1 MLNDKADVFR
11 HAVRRRWLL
20 AALLAA
26 VLVVVDSPVQ
36 RGYAQV
42 TSATI
47 MGNVIDP
54 AGAAIP
60 GAGVTVTNEA
70 TGAVIK
76 TTSGPDGTYLVPNLS
91 IAGTY
96 AVEVGASG
104 FNTFLQ
110 KGIVL
115 QVNQNARIDVTLKL
129 GSTTQRIEVTA
140 QPPQVDTASSS
151 LGTVISHREVEELP
165 LNGRNP
171 IQLVTLAAGV
181 TTATTPAVLGWRG
194 GSYWSSNG
202 TRGDENQVMLNGAT
216 YEGAYFNNALNLPS
230 PDALQEFKL
239 ITNTYS
245 AEYGRNAGSVLNAVV
260 KSGTNQFHGDA
271 WDFWRNNRLNSRNFF
286 LNAPNAKVAIL
297 NQNQFGFTAGGP
309 IIKNKLFIFGAYQGL
324 RIAQQSQNSGF
335 VPTSDQL
342 NGLFTMPAG
351 TVLTNPAT
359 SQPFPT
365 NAAGQYVI
373 DPTTFNPVALK
384 ILSMWIPAPTDPTT
398 GRYTSLASAPTKNN
412 QFLIKGDYN
421 FSDTNK
427 LNFTWMRDRTQSTS
441 PYFGGTVPTY
451 NTETPYTHI
460 ALYTLNDTETFR
472 PNLLNEFR
480 ASYSRLL
487 DVLGCGK
494 QFYANALGI
503 NSYIPDGAPENP
515 DFGVSG
521 YFSLSSIGLCNLSE
535 GTPTREINDTV
546 SWIKGNHQLKFG
558 GSWFKNTNVIFAAY
572 LAEGNFA
579 FDGSF
584 TGNALADFMLGKV
597 SLYQRQTEGDG
608 ALISNEWA
616 GFAEDNWKVN
626 RKLTLNIGLR
636 YFVQQP
642 WYATAGGIAFTARKA
657 DGQWDPGF
665 KTARFAN
672 APPDVLYPD
681 DIGPKGKIPRGMYPT
696 PWNMWEPRIGF
707 AWDPTG
713 NGKTSIRASYGIFHD
728 IVVVD
733 AIAQAGSVQPFVYR
747 EKFPFPAGGLSDPY
761 LGHPNPWPYRAYQS
775 SNPQFYLPATA
786 AALDGNTVNPF
797 IQGWTLDIQR
807 QLTDNWMVEASYAG
821 KVANHLIVDMDAN
834 GAKYIPGTDAAGNP
848 LSSLANVDQRRP
860 FFNDGWSTISN
871 VGSWGNASY
880 HGLELSTQYR
890 PRHGL
895 SFQAGYTWSHG
906 LDTNSNYNV
915 GASFGAQDPYCMA
928 CEKGNSD
935 NDRRHVFVGSFVYD
949 IPTPFVGKQGGGHMM
964 ARNLLG
970 KWELSGIIRSVSGGP
985 FTCKAG
991 ASRSLSG
998 EGQDRCDFSGSW
1010 RLPGGRSHGQQVA
1023 QWFNTAAVVENPI
1036 GTQGTSGR
1044 NMIYGP
1050 GYKNADLAVLRN
1062 FLFGE
1067 RYGRLQFRAEFFNA
1081 FNFVNFNNPN
1091 GTFTSGSFGRI
1102 SSAGSPRLI
1111 QLGLKYEW

>member
-1 MLNDKADVFR
+1 MRNEKTSVFSDLTSR
-11 HAVRRRWLL
+11 GLW
-20 AALLAA
+20 AALLTAA
-26 VLVVVDSPVQ
+26 FVAAYLPVQ
-36 RGYAQV
+36 SVNAQV
-42 TSATI
+42 TTATI
-47 MGNVIDP
+47 LGNVLDTS
-54 AGAAIP
+54 GAAIP
-60 GAGVTVTNEA
+60 GAAITVTNEA
-70 TGAVIK
+70 TGAVLK
-76 TTSGPDGTYLVPNLS
+76 TMSGPDGTYLVPNLA

-96 AVEVGASG
+96 MVEVGAGG
-104 FNTFLQ
+104 FNTFVQ

-115 QVNQNARIDVTLKL
+115 QVNQNARIDATLQL
-129 GSTTQRIEVTA
+129 GSTTQHIEVTG

-181 TTATTPAVLGWRG
+181 TTATTPAVLAWRG

-202 TRGDENQVMLNGAT
+202 TRGDENQVLLNGAT

-245 AEYGRNAGSVLNAVV
+245 AEYGRNAGSVLNSVV

-271 WDFWRNNRLNSRNFF
+271 WDFWRNNLLNSRNFF
-286 LNAPNAKVAIL
+286 LNGPDAKVATL

-309 IIKNKLFIFGAYQGL
+309 IIKNKLFIFGSFQGL

-335 VPTSDQL
+335 LPTADQL
-342 NGLFTMPAG
+342 NGLFTLPAG
-351 TVLTNPAT
+351 QVLTNPAT
-359 SQPFPT
+359 GQPFPT

-373 DPTTFNPVALK
+373 DPKTFNPVALT
-384 ILSMWIPAPTDPTT
+384 ILQKWIPAPNGPN
-398 GRYTSLASAPTKNN
+398 GLYTALASAPTKNN

-441 PYFGGTVPTY
+441 QFPFGTTVPTY
-451 NTETPYTHI
+451 NTYSPYTHI

-480 ASYSRLL
+480 ASYTRLL

-503 NSYIPDGAPENP
+503 NSYIPDGAPEDP
-515 DFGVSG
+515 DFSVAG
-521 YFSLSSIGLCNLSE
+521 YFSLTSIGLCNLSE

-546 SWIKGNHQLKFG
+546 SWVRGNHQLKFG

-572 LAEGNFA
+572 LAEGNFN
-579 FDGSF
+579 FNGTF

-626 RKLTLNIGLR
+626 RKLTLNIGVR

-642 WYATAGGIAFTARKA
+642 WYATAGGIAFTAHGA

-665 KTARFAN
+665 KTARFAS
-672 APPDVLYPD
+672 APPDVLFPGD
-681 DIGPKGKIPRGMYPT
+681 VGPKGRIPRGMYNT
-696 PWNMWEPRIGF
+696 PYNMWEPRIGF
-707 AWDPTG
+707 AWDPKG
-713 NGKTSIRASYGIFHD
+713 DGKTSIRASYGIFHD

-747 EKFPFPAGGLSDPY
+747 EKFTNPPGGLSDPY
-761 LGHPNPWPYRAYQS
+761 QGFANPWPYRAYLS

-797 IQGWTLDIQR
+797 IQGWTLDIQH

-821 KVANHLIVDMDAN
+821 KVTDHLVVDMDAN
-834 GAKYIPGTDAAGNP
+834 GAKYVPGNSTTSNI
-848 LSSLANVDQRRP
+848 DQRRP
-860 FFNDGWSTISN
+860 YYPDGWTIISN
-871 VGSWGNASY
+871 VGSWGKASY
-880 HGLELSTQYR
+880 HGLELNTQYR
-890 PRHGL
+890 LRHGL

-935 NDRRHVFVGSFVYD
+935 NDRRHVFVGSFVYNL
-949 IPTPFVGKQGGGHMM
+949 PTPFPGMQGGGAMV
-964 ARNLLG
+964 ARNILG
-970 KWELSGIIRSVSGGP
+970 NWELSGIVRKVSGAP
-985 FTCKAG
+985 FTCLEG
-991 ASRSLSG
+991 ANRSLNG
-998 EGQDRCDFSGSW
+998 EGQDRCDFTSNW
-1010 RLPGGRSHGQQVA
+1010 QLPGGRAHGQQVA
-1023 QWFNTAAVVENPI
+1023 QWFNTAAVIENPI
-1036 GTQGTSGR
+1036 GTLGTSGR
-1044 NMIYGP
+1044 NMLYGP

-1062 FLFGE
+1062 FPISE

-1091 GTFTSGSFGRI
+1091 ATFSSGSFGRI
-1102 SSAGSPRLI
+1102 SGAGSPRLI